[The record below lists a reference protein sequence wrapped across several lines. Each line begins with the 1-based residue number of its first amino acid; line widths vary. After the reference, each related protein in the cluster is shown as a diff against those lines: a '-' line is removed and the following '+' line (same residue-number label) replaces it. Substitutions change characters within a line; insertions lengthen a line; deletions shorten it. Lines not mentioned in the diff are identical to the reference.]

1 MKKKLLIFI
10 ISYKASFRVQNVIKK
25 IPFKKL
31 KNYKTKLLISDDA
44 SNDDTIYYANK
55 NKNKDTWIIKN
66 KKNLGYGGNIKK
78 CLNFSINKKF
88 DYAVMIHGDG
98 QYNPKYIPNLIKKIE
113 NKNNVVSTT
122 GSRILGGLKNL
133 KKGNMPIYKMIGNI
147 FLTYVFNFFMNKKF
161 TDAHTGLWAYNLK
174 LLKHKNFN
182 LLTSGYNFDQEFRFM
197 NILDKKLI
205 LEIPIKARYGDER
218 SQLHVNY
225 ALKFFLNTLLY
236 FLIKK
241 NFIKSKKFKK

>member
-1 MKKKLLIFI
+1 
-10 ISYKASFRVQNVIKK
+10 
-25 IPFKKL
+25 
-31 KNYKTKLLISDDA
+31 
-44 SNDDTIYYANK
+44 
-55 NKNKDTWIIKN
+55 
-66 KKNLGYGGNIKK
+66 
-78 CLNFSINKKF
+78 
-88 DYAVMIHGDG
+88 
-98 QYNPKYIPNLIKKIE
+98 
-113 NKNNVVSTT
+113 
-122 GSRILGGLKNL
+122 
-133 KKGNMPIYKMIGNI
+133 MPIYKMIGNI

-174 LLKHKNFN
+174 LLNHKNFN

-241 NFIKSKKFKK
+241 ILLNLKNLKNNKKYL